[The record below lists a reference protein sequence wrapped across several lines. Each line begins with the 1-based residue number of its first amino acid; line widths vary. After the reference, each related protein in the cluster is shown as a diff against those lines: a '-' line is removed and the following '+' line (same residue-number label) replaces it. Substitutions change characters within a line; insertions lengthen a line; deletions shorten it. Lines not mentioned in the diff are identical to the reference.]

1 MKPTIHFNSS
11 KIKWFSNEI
20 VSNGT
25 FSINSELFESL
36 FGFVHQ
42 GHQTFSNLKAITP
55 SSLLFNTFIS
65 FFHKIFHYNSFEI
78 LIGFQT
84 YLRLVEGAELVLPA
98 TTLPSAM
105 SLLGS
110 ASHTT
115 VFLQLLSNVM
125 NSCNICQTKVI
136 LLTRSLILNY
146 SLGKNVHQQEA
157 KLQSNCHLLKLSFL
171 KKSFPF
177 LNNIKQ
183 LILTL
188 FYIASSNFKTQN
200 PSFELGKI
208 LQKHSWTWEKS
219 GNFTWTRHWTN
230 MERWYSSGLWSRSDS
245 NRESNNILESI
256 FLPNIS
262 LRNSAYQ
269 QQLNRIN
276 PRWHFPWFFYSFK

>member
-1 MKPTIHFNSS
+1 M
-11 KIKWFSNEI
+11 
-20 VSNGT
+20 
-25 FSINSELFESL
+25 
-36 FGFVHQ
+36 
-42 GHQTFSNLKAITP
+42 
-55 SSLLFNTFIS
+55 
-65 FFHKIFHYNSFEI
+65 
-78 LIGFQT
+78 IGFRI

-98 TTLPSAM
+98 TILPSAM
-105 SLLGS
+105 SLLGNVW
-110 ASHTT
+110 HTT
-115 VFLQLLSNVM
+115 VFLQLLSNFI
-125 NSCNICQTKVI
+125 NSCIVCQIKI
-136 LLTRSLILNY
+136 RLLTPSQILNY
-146 SLGKNVHQQEA
+146 LLGKNVHQQEA

-245 NRESNNILESI
+245 NRESNIILESL

-262 LRNSAYQ
+262 LGISAYQ
-269 QQLNRIN
+269 QQLNRII
-276 PRWHFPWFFYSFK
+276 PHWHFPWFFYSFK